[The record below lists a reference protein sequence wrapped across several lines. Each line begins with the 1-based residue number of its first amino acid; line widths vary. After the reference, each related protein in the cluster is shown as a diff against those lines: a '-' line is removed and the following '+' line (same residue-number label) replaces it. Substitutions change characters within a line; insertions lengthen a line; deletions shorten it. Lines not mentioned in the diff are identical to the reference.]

1 MKNNVSTWITVI
13 IMAAVGVIFIV
24 YNSHVDLLA
33 WLVRA
38 IGLVLLVPGIIT
50 LITSLNELNNKPTD
64 EKKDTPQRSRSTS
77 QAVVVVSVAEVLVA
91 LWMLIAPGF
100 FVHLIVYLFAAAL
113 ILYGVYTFTTLIYF
127 SKPVKMPWPFYI
139 MPSLSIIAGLVIL
152 LTPVRD
158 TSATVT
164 LITGIF
170 LLVIAINTAIQAITY
185 SRELKLLA
193 IPEDHRLEAHET
205 ETETET
211 TPAS

>member
-50 LITSLNELNNKPTD
+50 LITSLNELNNKPSD

-127 SKPVKMPWPFYI
+127 SKPVKIPWPFYI

-205 ETETET
+205 ET
-211 TPAS
+211 

>member
-50 LITSLNELNNKPTD
+50 LITSLNELNNKPSD

-205 ETETET
+205 ET

>member
-50 LITSLNELNNKPTD
+50 LITSLNELNNKPSD

-193 IPEDHRLEAHET
+193 IPEDHRLEAHES
-205 ETETET
+205 ETET
-211 TPAS
+211 TPDS

>member
-50 LITSLNELNNKPTD
+50 LITSLNELNNKPSD
-64 EKKDTPQRSRSTS
+64 ETKDTPQRSRSTS

-152 LTPVRD
+152 LTPVRK
-158 TSATVT
+158 AW
-164 LITGIF
+164 LYGG
-170 LLVIAINTAIQAITY
+170 
-185 SRELKLLA
+185 
-193 IPEDHRLEAHET
+193 
-205 ETETET
+205 
-211 TPAS
+211 

>member
-50 LITSLNELNNKPTD
+50 LITSLNELNNKPSD

-205 ETETET
+205 ET
-211 TPAS
+211 

>member
-50 LITSLNELNNKPTD
+50 LITSLNELNNKPSD

-193 IPEDHRLEAHET
+193 IPEDHRLEAHEP
-205 ETETET
+205 ETET

>member
-50 LITSLNELNNKPTD
+50 LITSLNELNNKPSD

-139 MPSLSIIAGLVIL
+139 MPSLSIIAGLMIL

-205 ETETET
+205 ETET